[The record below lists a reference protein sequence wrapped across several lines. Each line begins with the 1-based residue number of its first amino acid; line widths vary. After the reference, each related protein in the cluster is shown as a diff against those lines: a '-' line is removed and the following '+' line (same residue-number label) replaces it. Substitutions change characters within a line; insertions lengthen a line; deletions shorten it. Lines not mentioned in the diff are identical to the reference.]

1 MLVWKNKAKEL
12 FSQNS
17 VSYKKTE
24 RQYNEI
30 RKAIR
35 EQNEKVN
42 IKIEIIKKNETNLG
56 AKYYNEEMKNAIGN
70 INVRVD

>member
-30 RKAIR
+30 RKAIC

-42 IKIEIIKKNETNLG
+42 IKIEIIKNETNLG